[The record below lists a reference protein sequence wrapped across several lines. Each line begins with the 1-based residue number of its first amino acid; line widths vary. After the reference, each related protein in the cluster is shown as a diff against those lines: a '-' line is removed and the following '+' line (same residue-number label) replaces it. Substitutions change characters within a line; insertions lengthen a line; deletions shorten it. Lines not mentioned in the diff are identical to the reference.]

1 MTRSELIE
9 QISYRRS
16 DIDYKLV
23 EFSVKRIID
32 YMITNFEA
40 GSRLEIRGFGSFS
53 LRKRKPRNA
62 RNPKTGQLVETE
74 SKYVLYFRPGKQLK
88 ELVNESFL
96 KELSLQKEQLSPEV
110 VLEEELA

>member
-9 QISYRRS
+9 IIAYRHPE
-16 DIDYKLV
+16 INYKLV

-32 YMITNFEA
+32 CMVGNFQS

-62 RNPKTGQLVETE
+62 RNPKTGELVETE

-88 ELVNESFL
+88 ELVNKSAS
-96 KELSLQKEQLSPEV
+96 K
-110 VLEEELA
+110 

>member
-9 QISYRRS
+9 IIAYRHPE
-16 DIDYKLV
+16 INYKLV

-32 YMITNFEA
+32 YMVDNFQS

-62 RNPKTGQLVETE
+62 RNPKTGELVETE

-88 ELVNESFL
+88 EEVNKSY
-96 KELSLQKEQLSPEV
+96 
-110 VLEEELA
+110 AG

>member
-9 QISYRRS
+9 MIAYQRP
-16 DIDYKLV
+16 DINYKLV

-32 YMITNFEA
+32 FMTSNFEA

-53 LRKRKPRNA
+53 LRKRQPRNA
-62 RNPKTGQLVETE
+62 RNPKTGELVATE

-88 ELVNESFL
+88 ELVNEAFE
-96 KELSLQKEQLSPEV
+96 KESCSR
-110 VLEEELA
+110 EEE

>member
-9 QISYRRS
+9 TIAYQRP
-16 DIDYKLV
+16 DINYKLI
-23 EFSVKRIID
+23 EFAVKRIID
-32 YMITNFEA
+32 FMVSNFQS

-62 RNPKTGQLVETE
+62 RNPKTGELVETE

-88 ELVNESFL
+88 ELVNQGFEDN
-96 KELSLQKEQLSPEV
+96 KEIIVE
-110 VLEEELA
+110 A